1 MPSLP
6 KSIATLA
13 CASLLAT
20 CPMLAGTASAHP
32 RHEHGTHQ
40 HADKHG
46 THRHAHEHA
55 THRHAHEHGK
65 PADHLAG
72 LRRGATHAIAAQLKA
87 VQRLIGAADALDLTD
102 EDALLNA
109 LGSDRDAVQA
119 DLGAVGDASSRGEL
133 HGLMTSANTS
143 RHVAQLQL
151 QIVAAAD
158 AAGAEAA
165 ALGQTLETL
174 AAQLFDSPPSPDKAA
189 AEAALEDAMSLLA
202 TVTAQVGDS
211 DNGVIG
217 SVLGISP
224 TASRAELHAAAVDVH
239 EALESI
245 LDALLQIEAD
255 VASLQG

>member
-20 CPMLAGTASAHP
+20 CPVLAGTAAAHP

-46 THRHAHEHA
+46 THRRAHEHT
-55 THRHAHEHGK
+55 THRHEHAHGK

-72 LRRGATHAIAAQLKA
+72 LRRGAAHAIAAQLKA
-87 VQRLIGAADALDLTD
+87 VQRLVTEADALDLAD
-102 EDALLNA
+102 EGALLDALGA
-109 LGSDRDAVQA
+109 DRAAVQA
-119 DLGAVGDASSRGEL
+119 DLDAVGDVPSRGEL

-151 QIVAAAD
+151 LVVAAAD

-165 ALGQTLETL
+165 ALGQTLEAL
-174 AAQLFDSPPSPDKAA
+174 AAQVFDSPPSPDKAA
-189 AEAALEDAMSLLA
+189 AEAVLEDAMSLLA

-217 SVLGISP
+217 FVLDISP
-224 TASRAELHAAAVDVH
+224 TASRAQLHAAAVAVH
-239 EALESI
+239 EALDSI
-245 LDALLQIEAD
+245 VDALLQIEAD
-255 VASLQG
+255 IASLQV